1 MTDLI
6 DVVQQSIDDDLVELF
21 DITLPGYTSS
31 DTNGNYYLFAGFD
44 GETTKIT
51 FNSKTYT
58 AIPAEISG
66 IEISSSGAH
75 SRPTLTVAN
84 IPVLAGAAQAKTVA
98 GAEDSNTPGDIATL
112 DEIRRDA
119 VKSQDL
125 SGNSDDIVI
134 PFERNDE
141 LIGTKVVYHKT
152 LKSKLLTGEEFPSQT
167 FYIDRIAS
175 ENNLFVVFELAS
187 PMDVEGAKIP
197 ARTVIGRYCPW
208 QYQGVALGY
217 GGGCTWGIDSNQ
229 HSFFREDDTKINV
242 TVEVG
247 TNYEGD
253 WDEDDSTYVA
263 GNYVKTTTNGRV
275 EIWEAITS
283 VPAGKDPRYNR
294 QYWKRIDV
302 CGKILN
308 SCKIRFQGNAANTS
322 LNLTVPLP
330 FGGFPGSK
338 KYR

>member
-6 DVVQQSIDDDLVELF
+6 DVVQESIDDDLVELF
-21 DITLPGYTSS
+21 DIALPGFDLGDS
-31 DTNGNYYLFAGFD
+31 NGNYYLFAGFD

-58 AIPAEISG
+58 AIPAQISG
-66 IEISSSGAH
+66 IDITSSGAH
-75 SRPTLTVAN
+75 SRPTLTIAN
-84 IPVLAGAAQAKTVA
+84 IPVLSGNAQAKTVA
-98 GAEDSNTPGDIATL
+98 GANDSSSPGDIGTL

-119 VKSQDL
+119 IKSQDL
-125 SGNSDDIVI
+125 SGNSDDIFI

-152 LKSKLLTGEEFPSQT
+152 LKSKLSSGEEFPSQT

-175 ENNLFVVFELAS
+175 ENNLFVSFELAS
-187 PMDVEGAKIP
+187 PMDIEGAKIP
-197 ARTVIGRYCPW
+197 ARMVIGRYCPW
-208 QYQGVALGY
+208 QYQGVELGF
-217 GGGCTWGIDSNQ
+217 GGGCTWDINSDQ
-229 HSFFREDDTKINV
+229 HSFFRHDDTKINV
-242 TVEVG
+242 TNH
-247 TNYEGD
+247 TNYKGD
-253 WDEDDSTYVA
+253 WDEDDATYEK
-263 GNYVKTTTNGRV
+263 GHYVKTTTSGRV
-275 EIWEAITS
+275 EIWEVIAS
-283 VPAGKDPRYNR
+283 EAPAGKDPRYNR

-308 SCKIRFQGNAANTS
+308 SCKVRFQGNSSDTT
-322 LNLTVPLP
+322 LNQDVPLP